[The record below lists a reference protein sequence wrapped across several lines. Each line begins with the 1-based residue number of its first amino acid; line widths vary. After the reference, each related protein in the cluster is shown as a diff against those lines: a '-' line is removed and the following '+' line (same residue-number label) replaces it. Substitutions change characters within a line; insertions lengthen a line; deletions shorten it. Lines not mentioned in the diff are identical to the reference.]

1 MTTPMSGTASGTAGG
16 AAGGTT
22 AGATGAVSGGQ
33 GPAAQ
38 AAQPGVREFAAYSVG
53 GGLALLAGLAG
64 LAVGVCLVVAGASI
78 AEDASTGARA
88 GLVALGVLVG
98 LAALFAMCGLNMVA
112 PGEARVVQLFGRY
125 RGTVRKDGLRW
136 VNPLTSR
143 VAIST
148 RVRNHETAV
157 MKVNDAYGNPI
168 ELAAVVVWRVEDT
181 AQAMFEV
188 DDFEQFVSTQTEA
201 AVRHIAIE
209 YPYDSHEEDGLSL
222 RGNAEEITEKL
233 AVELHARVAAA
244 GVRIIESRFTHLAYA
259 PEIASAML
267 QRQQAGAMVAARQ
280 KIVEG
285 AVGMVELALDRIAE
299 RDIVELD
306 PERKAA
312 MVSNLMV
319 VLCGDRSAQPI
330 VNTGTLY
337 Q

>member
-1 MTTPMSGTASGTAGG
+1 MTGNTSTDR
-16 AAGGTT
+16 
-22 AGATGAVSGGQ
+22 TGLADRADL
-33 GPAAQ
+33 PEM
-38 AAQPGVREFAAYSVG
+38 PEPHVREFAARSIG
-53 GGLALLAGLAG
+53 GGLALLLGLAG
-64 LAVGVCLVVAGASI
+64 VVAGVCLVVAGAT
-78 AEDASTGARA
+78 AGSTGLKVA
-88 GLVALGVLVG
+88 LVAAGVLIAF
-98 LAALFAMCGLNMVA
+98 AAFFAMCGLNMVA

-125 RGTVRKDGLRW
+125 RGTIRTDGLRW

-143 VAIST
+143 AKIST

-157 MKVNDAYGNPI
+157 LKVNDAYGNPI
-168 ELAAVVVWRVEDT
+168 ELAAVVVWKVEDT

-188 DDFEQFVSTQTEA
+188 DDFLEFVSTQTEA

-209 YPYDSHEEDGLSL
+209 YPYDAHDEDGLSL

-233 AVELHARVAAA
+233 AIELHARVEAA

-267 QRQQAGAMVAARQ
+267 QRQQAGAVVAARRQ
-280 KIVEG
+280 IVDG
-285 AVGMVELALDRIAE
+285 AVGMVEAALDRLTE

-306 PERKAA
+306 SERKAA

-319 VLCGDRSAQPI
+319 VLCGDRAAQP
-330 VNTGTLY
+330 VLNTGTLY

>member
-1 MTTPMSGTASGTAGG
+1 MTK
-16 AAGGTT
+16 
-22 AGATGAVSGGQ
+22 
-33 GPAAQ
+33 PAAI
-38 AAQPGVREFAAYSVG
+38 ATDVREFTATSVG
-53 GGLALLAGLAG
+53 GGLALLLGL
-64 LAVGVCLVVAGASI
+64 
-78 AEDASTGARA
+78 
-88 GLVALGVLVG
+88 LGVLAGAG
-98 LAALFAMCGLNMVA
+98 LIAFGAAANGGAAHAALIVPGILLILASVVAMSGLNTVA

-125 RGTVRKDGLRW
+125 RGTIRTDGLRW

-143 VAIST
+143 QSIST

-157 MKVNDAYGNPI
+157 LKVNDAYGNPI

-181 AQAMFEV
+181 ARATFEV
-188 DDFEQFVSTQTEA
+188 EDFTEFVETQTEA

-209 YPYDSHEEDGLSL
+209 YPYDSHEEGGLSL

-233 AVELHARVAAA
+233 ALELHARVEAA
-244 GVRIIESRFTHLAYA
+244 GVHIIESRFTHLAYA

-267 QRQQAGAMVAARQ
+267 QRQQAGAVVAARKQ
-280 KIVEG
+280 IVEG
-285 AVGMVELALDRIAE
+285 AVGMVELALTRLAE
-299 RDIVELD
+299 EDIVDLD

-319 VLCGDRSAQPI
+319 VLCGDRAAQPV